1 MKACLWLMVVA
12 LALALAATAL
22 GQGAVPPASA
32 TAGAQALMGQQA
44 WVAQLLQRGLLWGL
58 AVAFGTGFL
67 VSFTPC
73 VYPMIPI
80 TLGIIG
86 GRDESASARRG
97 FALSCVY
104 VLGLSIVYATLG
116 VIAGIFGAAVRSFL
130 MSPYVMAGVAAI
142 FALMGL
148 SLLGLFEPQVPPAIA
163 TRMQSVGGKGVV
175 GVLLMGMVSGI
186 VVSPC
191 VAAPLAG
198 ILAFVAVTGDAL
210 RGFLLLF
217 TFAWGMGLLL
227 IVVGTSA
234 GALKALPR
242 SGEWMVDVKSLLGFV
257 FLGVA
262 LYFVR
267 ALIPGLIY
275 YLGEALCLIAAGVA
289 FGALDS
295 LPVNPGAGA
304 RAKRGAAA
312 LIMALGFYVLLGT
325 LWSSHLLLPPRPETG
340 SAAAPAAAR
349 IAWQTDRPQ
358 AFAQARAQGKRVLVD
373 FGAQGCVLCRKME
386 EQVFPQPEVV
396 AAAAAY
402 VPLHLDVTRPTKEEV
417 DLQTKWN
424 VVGYPTFVI
433 AEADGTLVRSA
444 AGFLPVPDFVAFLQG
459 ATAPTAAPSQPSGEK

>member
-1 MKACLWLMVVA
+1 V
-12 LALALAATAL
+12 
-22 GQGAVPPASA
+22 
-32 TAGAQALMGQQA
+32 GQQA
-44 WVAQLLQRGLLWGL
+44 WVAQLLQLGMLWGL

-97 FALSCVY
+97 FGLSCVY

-148 SLLGLFEPQVPPAIA
+148 SLLGLFEPQLPPAVA
-163 TRMQSVGGKGVV
+163 TRLQSVGGKGVI

-217 TFAWGMGLLL
+217 AFAWGMGLLL

-234 GALKALPR
+234 GALKSLPK
-242 SGEWMVDVKSLLGFV
+242 SGEWMVDVKYLLGFV

-267 ALIPGLIY
+267 TLIPGLAY

-304 RAKRGAAA
+304 RAKRGGAA
-312 LIMALGFYVLLGT
+312 LIMGLGFYVLIGT

-340 SAAAPAAAR
+340 SAAAPTASRPAR
-349 IAWQTDRPQ
+349 IEWQTDRAQ
-358 AFAQARAQGKRVLVD
+358 AFAQARAESKRVLID
-373 FGAQGCVLCRKME
+373 FGTQGCVVCREME
-386 EQVFPQPEVV
+386 EQVFPRPEVV

-402 VPLHLDVTRPTKEEV
+402 VPLHLDVTRPTKEEEA
-417 DLQTKWN
+417 LQTKWN
-424 VVGYPTFVI
+424 VVGYPTVVI
-433 AEADGTLVRSA
+433 AEANGTLVRSA
-444 AGFLPVPDFVAFLQG
+444 AGFQPTPDFVAFLKG
-459 ATAPTAAPSQPSGEK
+459 ETAPTASPPKPSGEK